1 MSNRNARTMKGEIMS
16 SILVCVTGQKS
27 CERLIV
33 AGAKFAREANVP
45 LNVLHVVRPGGNVLG
60 FVNEPEALEYLL
72 KVSVE
77 NGASMYVRRSED
89 VIGSIEYAAKNEGA
103 NVLVAGR
110 AVNYSGWDLL
120 DELKL
125 RLPGVRF
132 EIIPA

>member
-1 MSNRNARTMKGEIMS
+1 MSV
-16 SILVCVTGQKS
+16 LVCVTGQKN

-33 AGAKFAREANVP
+33 AGARIAREENLR
-45 LNVLHVVRPGGNVLG
+45 LNVLHVVHSGSSVLG

-77 NGASMYVRRSED
+77 NGASMYVRRSD
-89 VIGSIEYAAKNEGA
+89 DIISSIEYAAKNEHCR
-103 NVLVAGR
+103 VLVAGR
-110 AVNYSGWDLL
+110 AANYSGHDLL

-132 EIIPA
+132 EIMGQ